1 MADQGQVV
9 RLGSPAGEEDF
20 LGIGIEQGGH
30 AIASVFQCLAGA
42 AAGLMGAGGIAIDLD
57 RKWAHRLPYRW
68 KKRRGGL
75 VVEGNAVHPKQTTA
89 PFWPCKA
96 PKNCRS

>member
-20 LGIGIEQGGH
+20 LGMGIEQGGH
-30 AIASVFQCLAGA
+30 AIPGVLERFAGA
-42 AAGLMGAGGIAIDLD
+42 AAGLMGAGGIAVDLG

-68 KKRRGGL
+68 KQRRGGV
-75 VVEGNAVHPKQTTA
+75 VVEVNAVHRKQTTA
-89 PFWPCKA
+89 ALDRKST
-96 PKNCRS
+96 RLDS